1 MGVTKGVGQASV
13 FVPASFL
20 LYMTYCLLNF
30 FCLHGLSILSLGDM
44 MFADFF
50 LQVHDISCADWE
62 RLDRKKNCQC
72 HSTELFLWRF
82 KVPYVWWCAETLK
95 INLEDS
101 K

>member
-1 MGVTKGVGQASV
+1 MAC
-13 FVPASFL
+13 
-20 LYMTYCLLNF
+20 LYYPPV
-30 FCLHGLSILSLGDM
+30 IM

-62 RLDRKKNCQC
+62 RWDQKKICQF

-82 KVPYVWWCAETLK
+82 EVPYVWRCAETLK

-101 K
+101 KCSTKPFEKK